1 MRRERGAWLIKLGR
15 LHEARRDLQAAQA
28 DMPEDARTREL
39 LVALNDLR
47 NDHRG
52 P

>member
-28 DMPEDARTREL
+28 DMPEDVRTREL
-39 LVALNDLR
+39 LVGLEAAR
-47 NDHRG
+47 ND
-52 P
+52 